1 MVTNVEEKVVEK
13 QVKEEKSSKTWSF
26 YVCCFLVYCV
36 IGWIYEVMW
45 EFAVGNGFVNR
56 GFLYGPYLPIYG
68 FGVLTL
74 LLLLHKLLAKKIRI
88 GKINITPVLVFFA
101 ILVIVSVIEYFA
113 SVGMELLFHKR
124 WWDYS
129 YDKFN
134 LNGRISL
141 RNSSLLA
148 IGGWVLI
155 YLVQPILD
163 KLFGKVSK
171 KAIKNSSILII
182 SVVCVD
188 FIVTMLGYIIK

>member
-1 MVTNVEEKVVEK
+1 M
-13 QVKEEKSSKTWSF
+13 EEKSTKNWSF
-26 YVCCFLVYCV
+26 YTCCFIVYCF
-36 IGWIYEVMW
+36 IGWVYEVIW
-45 EFAVGNGFVNR
+45 EFAIGNGFVNR

-74 LLLLHKLLAKKIRI
+74 LFLLHQLLNKKIKI
-88 GKINITPVLVFFA
+88 GKINITPLLVFLA
-101 ILVIVSVIEYFA
+101 ILIIVSVIEYFA

-148 IGGWVLI
+148 IGAFALI
-155 YLVQPILD
+155 YLVQPLLN
-163 KLFGKVSK
+163 KLFGKLSK
-171 KAIKNSSILII
+171 KALKITSIII
-182 SVVCVD
+182 ILVTSID
-188 FIVTMLGYIIK
+188 FIITILGYIK

>member
-13 QVKEEKSSKTWSF
+13 SIKEEKSSKTWSF
-26 YVCCFLVYCV
+26 YTCCFLVYCI
-36 IGWIYEVMW
+36 IGWIYEVIW

-74 LLLLHKLLAKKIRI
+74 LFLLHKLIAKKIKV
-88 GKINITPVLVFFA
+88 GKINITPVLVFLS

-163 KLFGKVSK
+163 KLLGKASN
-171 KAIKNSSILII
+171 KAIKIGSIIII
-182 SVVCVD
+182 SVVSID
-188 FIVTMLGYIIK
+188 FVVTILGYIIK

>member
-1 MVTNVEEKVVEK
+1 MEKK
-13 QVKEEKSSKTWSF
+13 DLKNNWSF
-26 YVCCFLVYCV
+26 YVCCFLIYCI
-36 IGWIYEVMW
+36 IGWIYEVIW
-45 EFAVGNGFVNR
+45 EFAIGNGFVNR

-74 LLLLHKLLAKKIRI
+74 LFILHKVLHSKIKI
-88 GKINITPVLVFFA
+88 FKINITPLIVFLL
-101 ILVIVSVIEYFA
+101 ILLIVSIIEYCA

-148 IGGWVLI
+148 IGAFALI

-163 KLFGKVSK
+163 KLFENRNEKIMKVIATS
-171 KAIKNSSILII
+171 II
-182 SVVCVD
+182 SIISLD
-188 FIVTMLGYIIK
+188 FIITILGYII

>member
-1 MVTNVEEKVVEK
+1 MVTNVEQKVVEK
-13 QVKEEKSSKTWSF
+13 QVKQERGSKTWSF
-26 YVCCFLVYCV
+26 YVCCFLVYCC
-36 IGWIYEVMW
+36 IGWVYEVIW
-45 EFAVGNGFVNR
+45 EFKVGNGFVNR

-74 LLLLHKLLAKKIRI
+74 LALLHKLLDKKIKI
-88 GKINITPVLVFFA
+88 GKINITPILIFFA
-101 ILVIVSVIEYFA
+101 ILFIVSVIEYFA

-129 YDKFN
+129 YDKIN

-148 IGGWVLI
+148 IGGWILI

-163 KLFGKVSK
+163 KLLGKISK
-171 KAIKNSSILII
+171 KVIKISSILII
-182 SVVCVD
+182 SIICFD
-188 FIVTMLGYIIK
+188 FIVTMSGYIIK